1 MMLCGCVVGQ
11 KGWTKGGRGK
21 DGRGGGREEGG
32 GNGLCEA
39 DRSLAKVFIAVLAG
53 CLLPGGGTFWLKD
66 IEGKKSPPGGK
77 RRSRVGWEGEGGV
90 EGRVMNGH

>member
-1 MMLCGCVVGQ
+1 MASVAS
-11 KGWTKGGRGK
+11 
-21 DGRGGGREEGG
+21 
-32 GNGLCEA
+32 EA

-77 RRSRVGWEGEGGV
+77 RRSRVGWEGEGEGGV
-90 EGRVMNGH
+90 EGKVMNGH

>member
-21 DGRGGGREEGG
+21 DGRGGGREGVGG
-32 GNGLCEA
+32 EMASVASEA

-53 CLLPGGGTFWLKD
+53 CLLT
-66 IEGKKSPPGGK
+66 
-77 RRSRVGWEGEGGV
+77 
-90 EGRVMNGH
+90 NY

>member
-1 MMLCGCVVGQ
+1 MVEVGE
-11 KGWTKGGRGK
+11 GRGW
-21 DGRGGGREEGG
+21 GGMASVAS
-32 GNGLCEA
+32 EA
-39 DRSLAKVFIAVLAG
+39 DRSLAKVCIAVLAG

-66 IEGKKSPPGGK
+66 IEGKKSRPGGQ

>member
-1 MMLCGCVVGQ
+1 MAS
-11 KGWTKGGRGK
+11 
-21 DGRGGGREEGG
+21 EAS
-32 GNGLCEA
+32 EA

-53 CLLPGGGTFWLKD
+53 CLLPWVGVGGGTFWRKD
-66 IEGKKSPPGGK
+66 SEGKKSPPGGK

>member
-1 MMLCGCVVGQ
+1 MASVAS
-11 KGWTKGGRGK
+11 
-21 DGRGGGREEGG
+21 
-32 GNGLCEA
+32 EA

-77 RRSRVGWEGEGGV
+77 RRSRVGWEEEGGV
-90 EGRVMNGH
+90 EGKLLCRQTNEFFGLSLFAALFLSVATPHKRSVPPYQC

>member
-1 MMLCGCVVGQ
+1 MRKMIEVG
-11 KGWTKGGRGK
+11 KGSGGM
-21 DGRGGGREEGG
+21 REMASVAS
-32 GNGLCEA
+32 EA
-39 DRSLAKVFIAVLAG
+39 DRSLAKVCIAVLAR

-66 IEGKKSPPGGK
+66 IEGKKSPPGGQ

>member
-21 DGRGGGREEGG
+21 DGRGGEGRGWGG
-32 GNGLCEA
+32 MASVASEA
-39 DRSLAKVFIAVLAG
+39 DRSLAKVCIAVLAG

-77 RRSRVGWEGEGGV
+77 EK
-90 EGRVMNGH
+90 